1 MVDSTTLQSQLLSS
15 RGLSILAALVA
26 DLALAWLLLAHREFN
41 PSSDQSEGFWLPVL
55 IGFAIYAVLQMWT
68 LATVTST
75 GDDFAAAVD
84 KLVSLSPLLL
94 VIVIEIFWFARGTPL
109 TWRYHV
115 VVVIVAAYSI
125 TDYFST
131 DITNQ
136 RLRSRQI
143 GLGSTIQ

>member
-1 MVDSTTLQSQLLSS
+1 MATMQSQILSS

-26 DLALAWLLLAHREFN
+26 DVALAWLLLLHKDFA
-41 PSSDQSEGFWLPVL
+41 PSSEQIEMFWLPIL
-55 IGFAIYAVLQMWT
+55 IGFAIYAILQMWT

-75 GDDFAAAVD
+75 GDDFAAAID

-94 VIVIEIFWFARGTPL
+94 VIIVEVFWIARGEAL
-109 TWRYHV
+109 TWRFH
-115 VVVIVAAYSI
+115 IVAVLVGLYAV

-143 GLGSTIQ
+143 GLPSPTN